1 MKPKKSNNRLQLIYS
16 ARQGNFRDDYYTDG
30 KGNSFRVSFYLPS
43 GRFFSAA
50 PVDLEPTIPKYGNF

>member
-1 MKPKKSNNRLQLIYS
+1 MKPKKSNNRFQLIYS
-16 ARQGNFRDDYYTDG
+16 VRQGNFRDDYYTDG
-30 KGNSFRVSFYLPS
+30 KGHSFRVSIYLPS